1 MKTLKITDEYKI
13 VRENFNGIDI
23 TLRIWRD
30 CQGEECDVKFDDAFA
45 RVNGWRSLYD
55 FIEAA
60 GGMGKLKSLFGRVPE
75 WITYRN
81 DGTVYF
87 RLTLRTEL
95 N

>member
-1 MKTLKITDEYKI
+1 MKTLKTTDKFKI
-13 VRENFNGIDI
+13 VKENFNGIDI
-23 TLRIWRD
+23 VLRIWRD
-30 CQGEECDVKFDDAFA
+30 SQGEECDVKFDDTFA
-45 RVNGWRSLYD
+45 RVNGFRSLDD

-60 GGMGKLKSLFGRVPE
+60 GGMDKLINLFGCVPE

-87 RLTLRTEL
+87 RQPLRTEL